1 MGVIKDWQQLSDK
14 DMAFLRE
21 QVQFNLVTIA
31 EALAVHQLHDIF
43 EEFRSYGLGISHI
56 VINQVVEDADS
67 PFLRRKADMQQKYL
81 AEVEGGYGTGSTR
94 VPLFPY
100 EIKGLERLKE
110 VERRLFG
117 SAS

>member
-1 MGVIKDWQQLSDK
+1 VIKDWEQLSDK
-14 DMAFLRE
+14 DMAFLRQE
-21 QVQFNLVTIA
+21 VQFNLVTIA
-31 EALAVHQLHDIF
+31 EALAVRQLHDIF
-43 EEFRSYGLGISHI
+43 EEFKGYGLGINHI

-67 PFLRRKADMQQKYL
+67 PFLRRKAQLQQKYI

-100 EIKGLERLKE
+100 EIKGVERLKE

-117 SAS
+117 SDS

>member
-1 MGVIKDWQQLSDK
+1 
-14 DMAFLRE
+14 
-21 QVQFNLVTIA
+21 VQFNLVTIA

-43 EEFRSYGLGISHI
+43 EEFRSYGLGINHI

-67 PFLRRKADMQQKYL
+67 PFLRRKAELQQKYL
-81 AEVEGGYGTGSTR
+81 VEVEGGYGTGSTR

-100 EIKGLERLKE
+100 EIKGVERLKE